1 LVARCTQ
8 TTKAKAAMPV
18 TVHTPAPSLTPAEIA
33 RWSAVPVAVAVDLV
47 RDAGQIDPALRPL
60 RPAGLQPRLFGTA
73 VTVQCEA
80 PDFGAVLQALDV
92 IERGQ
97 VLVIAAGGYRDA
109 AMIGDIL
116 SGHLRAKGVAGLV
129 CDGAVRDVGTL
140 GNWTDFPVYSR
151 WINPRGPTGAERGAI
166 NLPVKIGGVTVAP
179 GDLLIGDDDGL
190 VVLSP
195 QNARALIADA
205 ESKLTRET
213 AWIEGLAAGKSA
225 VEVFGLRAAIK
236 G

>member
-1 LVARCTQ
+1 
-8 TTKAKAAMPV
+8 MPV
-18 TVHTPAPSLTPAEIA
+18 TLHTPAPSLTPAEIA
-33 RWSAVPVAVAVDLV
+33 RWREIPVAVAVDLV
-47 RDAGQIDPALRPL
+47 REAGQIDPALRPL
-60 RPAGLQPRLFGTA
+60 RPAGSQPRLFGTA
-73 VTVQCEA
+73 VTVHCEA

-97 VLVIAAGGYRDA
+97 VLVIDAGGYRDA

-116 SGHLRAKGVAGLV
+116 SGHLRNKGVAGLV

-140 GNWTDFPVYSR
+140 GSWTDFPVFSR

-166 NLPVKIGGVTVAP
+166 NRPVTIGGAPVAP
-179 GDLLIGDDDGL
+179 GDLMIGDDDGL

-195 QNARALIADA
+195 ANARALIGEA
-205 ESKLTRET
+205 EAKLTREA
-213 AWIEGLAAGKSA
+213 AWIEGLAVGKSA
-225 VEVFGLRAAIK
+225 VDVFGLKAAIR